1 MPPMSHDAN
10 NANAHKI
17 PSRPTEQWVER
28 VQNVQSM
35 QSVKHEQHVQGATD
49 TATSRGA
56 LDRHEQQGQQVVDQW
71 AVLLHEV
78 EGAGMSRPD
87 ERTQFQ
93 WGAGTR
99 NTDGASSS
107 SSSLQSPQSAQ
118 SAHPAPPT
126 HAAFSPFNPYAIQH
140 DVDIVVVGVG
150 GGGMNAIN
158 RMMSARVRGVRF
170 VAMNTD
176 AQVLSLS
183 PAQQRVS
190 LGNQHTKGLGAGGN
204 AAMGE
209 RAASE
214 SADEIRKAL
223 GNADL
228 VFIAAGMGGGTGTGA
243 APVVASIA
251 RKLGALTVG
260 IVTLPFTFEGT
271 RRRRIAQDGI
281 SALSEQID
289 ALITVPN
296 DRLLATVGRDYN
308 LSDAF
313 KIADDVLRQGVQG
326 IAEVINVP
334 GMVNVDFAD
343 VRSVLREA
351 GTALMSIGHGQ
362 GHNRAQVAADEAIA
376 GGFLNV
382 TIRGAKRVLFNIS
395 GGEDMT
401 LFEVND
407 VAERIGQA
415 IDDAADI
422 TFGAVIDPTL
432 HDSVRVTLIAAGM
445 EELHTARL
453 QAIRP
458 EARTSAPYVTG
469 SQPQQ
474 PVRPLTQPTP
484 DTTSP
489 RLPTIPPHQIGQT
502 GSAGQYRQNEQR
514 QQGQQGQQGQ
524 QAPQR
529 FTPPEQQAQPRQP
542 VQPVSPQ
549 QRPAQP
555 QVQHPVRPQRSL
567 ADLRGLRSMGR
578 RYTPSTPSEEEAVD
592 IPPFLKKRE

>member
-1 MPPMSHDAN
+1 MSHDTN
-10 NANAHKI
+10 NADAHEI
-17 PSRPTEQWVER
+17 PSRQIEQWVQR
-28 VQNVQSM
+28 V
-35 QSVKHEQHVQGATD
+35 ELATN
-49 TATSRGA
+49 TANQRV
-56 LDRHEQQGQQVVDQW
+56 LDRYEQQGQQQVVDQW
-71 AVLLHEV
+71 AVLLNEV
-78 EGAGMSRPD
+78 EGASMNRPD

-99 NTDGASSS
+99 DTDGAFS
-107 SSSLQSPQSAQ
+107 SSSLPSGQSSQSAQ
-118 SAHPAPPT
+118 SLHSAPPT
-126 HAAFSPFNPYAIQH
+126 HAAFAPFNPYAVQH

-176 AQVLSLS
+176 AQVLALS

-190 LGNQHTKGLGAGGN
+190 LGTQHTRGLGAGGS

-209 RAASE
+209 RAAGE
-214 SADEIRKAL
+214 SVDEIRNAI

-251 RKLGALTVG
+251 RKMGALTVG

-281 SALSEQID
+281 SALSNQID

-362 GHNRAQVAADEAIA
+362 GQNRAQIAADEAIA

-445 EELHTARL
+445 EELHTVRL
-453 QAIRP
+453 QAVRS
-458 EARTSAPYVTG
+458 ETRTSAPYVTG
-469 SQPQQ
+469 PQPHMPTGSVQ
-474 PVRPLTQPTP
+474 PSVPAHQLTQQAP

-489 RLPTIPPHQIGQT
+489 HIPAIPSRQLEQT
-502 GSAGQYRQNEQR
+502 GSARQYEQYEQR
-514 QQGQQGQQGQ
+514 QQGQQ
-524 QAPQR
+524 
-529 FTPPEQQAQPRQP
+529 AQPRQP
-542 VQPVSPQ
+542 IQPAQSQP
-549 QRPAQP
+549 RPAQP
-555 QVQHPVRPQRSL
+555 QQQRPVRPQRSL
-567 ADLRGLRSMGR
+567 DDLRGLRSMGR
-578 RYTPSTPSEEEAVD
+578 RYTTNTPPEEEAVD
-592 IPPFLKKRE
+592 VPPFLKKRE

>member
-1 MPPMSHDAN
+1 MEQMFSSAHDNEFAQD
-10 NANAHKI
+10 
-17 PSRPTEQWVER
+17 PWVER
-28 VQNVQSM
+28 
-35 QSVKHEQHVQGATD
+35 
-49 TATSRGA
+49 ATSNPRRQDVYGQRG
-56 LDRHEQQGQQVVDQW
+56 DQW
-71 AVLLHEV
+71 AVLRHEV
-78 EGAGMSRPD
+78 EDAGMKQQN
-87 ERTQFQ
+87 ERTQAH
-93 WGAGTR
+93 WNVR
-99 NTDGASSS
+99 DTDEDT
-107 SSSLQSPQSAQ
+107 SPQLAQ
-118 SAHPAPPT
+118 FDPRT
-126 HAAFSPFNPYAIQH
+126 QGEYA
-140 DVDIVVVGVG
+140 VDIVVVGVG

-183 PAQQRVS
+183 PAADRVS
-190 LGNQHTKGLGAGGN
+190 LGHRHTKGLGAGGN
-204 AAMGE
+204 AAVGA

-214 SADEIRKAL
+214 STQEIQEVL

-251 RKLGALTVG
+251 KKMGALTVG

-271 RRRRIAQDGI
+271 NRRRIAQAGI
-281 SALSEQID
+281 SALSAEID

-296 DRLLATVGRDYN
+296 DRLLSTVGRDRN

-351 GTALMSIGHGQ
+351 GTALMSIGQGQ
-362 GHNRAQVAADEAIA
+362 GRKRAQQAAEEAIA

-407 VAERIGQA
+407 VAERIGLA

-422 TFGAVIDPTL
+422 TFGAVIDPSL
-432 HDSVRVTLIAAGM
+432 QDESIRVTLIAAGM

-453 QAIRP
+453 QAVRP
-458 EARTSAPYVTG
+458 EGLQSRQQQTT
-469 SQPQQ
+469 QQQQ
-474 PVRPLTQPTP
+474 P
-484 DTTSP
+484 
-489 RLPTIPPHQIGQT
+489 
-502 GSAGQYRQNEQR
+502 A
-514 QQGQQGQQGQ
+514 
-524 QAPQR
+524 
-529 FTPPEQQAQPRQP
+529 
-542 VQPVSPQ
+542 PQ
-549 QRPAQP
+549 QRPVAPQQRPVSPVQQPSVVSQQQPAPPTQQPAQQFGKQNIP
-555 QVQHPVRPQRSL
+555 GRQQRSL
-567 ADLRGLRSMGR
+567 DDLRGLRDLGR
-578 RYTPSTPSEEEAVD
+578 RQERQAEEENVD
-592 IPPFLKKRE
+592 VPPFLKRYD